1 MASTSPALRK
11 TSSESTVDPSSSR
24 AEASYVNALNDV
36 RSRHENDSYQTSS
49 VEWIFYGDHTDAVAN
64 AE

>member
-11 TSSESTVDPSSSR
+11 TSSESTVDPGSSR
-24 AEASYVNALNDV
+24 SEAAYVNALNDV
-36 RSRHENDSYQTSS
+36 RSRLENDSYQNSS
-49 VEWIFYGDHTDAVAN
+49 VEWIFYGENSDAVAI